1 MDPLGRLRDLGRK
14 GLLGQVTLGKEVVDF
29 GDGQTFPR
37 DEPTAFRS
45 SSSNSLYLL
54 ESVVFAVLN
63 EGLAFGK
70 LRKKAKDEGVKTL
83 LTVVDTSELLP
94 YIKGQTDSS
103 KRLDYNAPEL
113 RAYAPQPAAPA
124 AKEAGAEAG
133 IEDVLAAGG
142 DVMDR
147 NKVLLCPSKNFDK
160 VLGILKT
167 VEEQNLLREKELAKA
182 GVRELRD
189 KPNLIARSNRFESE
203 GKEAYYKN
211 QGLGGLGGINEYG
224 GVKRKAPEPASAPA
238 PSRQPQAPRSSS
250 KSKPTSKSKPR
261 PSSSR
266 EKLRPII
273 LVPAGYDTLV
283 NMYNVNAFLK
293 DGKFKTWEECRDGE
307 EKRTKSSAVG
317 IIHGGREFKVQD
329 QVPNK
334 GHKDWDRVVAV
345 FANGKQWQFKGYP
358 HDSLVETF
366 SKIRGFHLRYSTDD
380 IPEFVKTY
388 AITVLSL
395 DKNNRYKDASVSGD
409 FWAALERHLASRGFT
424 R

>member
-37 DEPTAFRS
+37 DAPTAFRS

-182 GVRELRD
+182 RVRELRD

-395 DKNNRYKDASVSGD
+395 DKNNRYKDAGVSGD